1 MIDCPGCGAHIEDQ
15 TKHWCANCGT
25 QLRSNPQ
32 NPPEGLSSEEKAG
45 VCVGNICLSPL
56 LGVILYFVWKDEKPQ
71 KASDVCSVTIFSFIA
86 AIALAF
92 ILALMGTM

>member
-1 MIDCPGCGAHIEDQ
+1 
-15 TKHWCANCGT
+15 
-25 QLRSNPQ
+25 
-32 NPPEGLSSEEKAG
+32 
-45 VCVGNICLSPL
+45 L